1 MVNPEIRR
9 LQVLNDLIAQTLD
22 VITQRSILTGGL
34 SHSPFVPELGGAQM
48 NPFAQFSGI
57 PQGIGQ
63 LGINPWMGAQA
74 LPFVTPYSQAT
85 PFTPGLAHSP
95 FTGYPVQPAFSQ
107 FAQGMPFASTWSQ
120 GLMHSPFTAGIGYN
134 PQYGQLPYQFG
145 QVPQQFGQG
154 VAFSPWAGVGAGRFG
169 LGYGVPYVG

>member
-34 SHSPFVPELGGAQM
+34 SHSPFVPELGAVQV

-63 LGINPWMGAQA
+63 LGINPYTQ
-74 LPFVTPYSQAT
+74 
-85 PFTPGLAHSP
+85 GLAHSP

-120 GLMHSPFTAGIGYN
+120 GLMHSPFSAGIGYN
-134 PQYGQLPYQFG
+134 QPYGQVPYQFGQVPQQFGQVPQQFG

-154 VAFSPWAGVGAGRFG
+154 VAFSPWTGVGAGRFG
-169 LGYGVPYVG
+169 FGYGVPYIG

>member
-34 SHSPFVPELGGAQM
+34 SHSPFVPELGAGQG
-48 NPFAQFSGI
+48 NPFGQFSGI

-63 LGINPWMGAQA
+63 LGFN
-74 LPFVTPYSQAT
+74 PYSQ
-85 PFTPGLAHSP
+85 GLAHSP
-95 FTGYPVQPAFSQ
+95 FTGFPVQPAFGQ
-107 FAQGMPFASTWSQ
+107 FGQGMPFAPSWSQ
-120 GLMHSPFTAGIGYN
+120 GLMHSPFNAGIGYN
-134 PQYGQLPYQFG
+134 QQYGGQQYGQVPYQFG

-154 VAFSPWAGVGAGRFG
+154 VPFSPWTGVGSGRFG
-169 LGYGVPYVG
+169 GGYGVPGYGVPYVG

>member
-34 SHSPFVPELGGAQM
+34 SHSPFVPELGGAQL

-63 LGINPWMGAQA
+63 LGINP
-74 LPFVTPYSQAT
+74 
-85 PFTPGLAHSP
+85 FTQGLAHSA

-107 FAQGMPFASTWSQ
+107 FAQAMPFAPTWSQ

-134 PQYGQLPYQFG
+134 QPYGQLPYQFG
-145 QVPQQFGQG
+145 QVPQQFGQA
-154 VAFSPWAGVGAGRFG
+154 VFSPWTGVGVGRFG
-169 LGYGVPYVG
+169 VGYGVPYIG